1 MRLATSPRLL
11 PVGREEREAKLKD
24 FVAANLTQR
33 LAAAGEDTNCY
44 TVLARGPDSPVAAA
58 LAALA
63 GDLRSGN
70 IVIRA
75 ILLDLDGMSEDQVK
89 SSLLDMNNVEIRLL
103 QDPRFTSAH
112 EQLVLSSSR
121 VWIGD
126 CMRRDPAKRDAFEM
140 FHDQNPIA
148 ATHAAVSFS
157 RMWAGAKPVRRV
169 RPIAPELV
177 LASQIPT
184 DGEQQQPAP
193 RR

>member
-11 PVGREEREAKLKD
+11 PTGREEREAKLKD
-24 FVAANLTQR
+24 FVAANLALR
-33 LAAAGEDTNCY
+33 LAAAGEESNCY

-58 LAALA
+58 LASLA
-63 GDLRSGN
+63 SELASSS
-70 IVIRA
+70 ITVRA
-75 ILLDLDGMSEDQVK
+75 ILLDLDGMSEDPIK
-89 SSLLDMNNVEIRLL
+89 ISLLDMSNVEIRLL

-112 EQLVLSSSR
+112 EQLVLSNGR
-121 VWIGD
+121 LWIGD

-140 FHDQNPIA
+140 FHDQNPAA

-157 RMWAGAKPVRRV
+157 RMWASAKPVRRV

-177 LASQIPT
+177 LASQIPA
-184 DGEQQQPAP
+184 DGDQQQTAP